1 LKPSGDASLSRFEGK
16 FEADAAARLDER
28 DVLALLA
35 AGPAT
40 ELRRSRLIATCLSA
54 EAGWRDAAT
63 VLGGAFAGGG
73 RIDETGLT
81 GGKE

>member
-1 LKPSGDASLSRFEGK
+1 MSRFEGK
-16 FEADAAARLDER
+16 FEADAAAKLDER

-35 AGPAT
+35 AGSAN
-40 ELRRSRLIATCLSA
+40 ELRRSRPIAHYLSA

-73 RIDETGLT
+73 RIDETGLN